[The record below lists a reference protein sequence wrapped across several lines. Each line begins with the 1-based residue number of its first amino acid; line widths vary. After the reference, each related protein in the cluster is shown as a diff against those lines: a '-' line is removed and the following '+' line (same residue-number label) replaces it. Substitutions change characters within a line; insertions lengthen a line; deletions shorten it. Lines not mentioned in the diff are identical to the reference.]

1 MSIYDF
7 VPQNSSL
14 PLYAQLKA
22 AIISDIDSG
31 LLANMQKLPSRR
43 VLARELAIS
52 TTTVNNAYQALVDE
66 GYAMTIDR
74 SGFYVKS
81 GAPQIDGYDDI
92 TWEQNLDYV
101 YNFSYNS
108 SDLSSINMTEIRQ
121 FAKRLAGYNPEYL
134 LSHGN
139 KRGEPE
145 FRAALCRYLSMHKQ
159 IECGINDVF
168 LGAGVQYIFTVISML
183 LGKDKT
189 YGFENPT
196 DYKIYIWMKNLGLNI
211 KLVNISDKA
220 GFSCDELDKLGIDVM
235 ILAPENQLPTG
246 ICMSER
252 KRRELA
258 RWCSGKNSGKY
269 IIEYSTDGN
278 LNYRKNR
285 EKSIYSLSGGR
296 NVIYVDSFAPMISNN
311 TKTAFMVLPSGIINT
326 VIKKLEAYSPLV
338 TIFEQLIYCELIN
351 SGSLTKL
358 IKRKNKTMM
367 QKRDHLIDCLM
378 NSKIGSRLEITNSE
392 TGMNFLCRIDTKTP
406 SNKLS
411 RRALEC
417 GAKIWDLSYFILQP
431 NAKLTENAFVFGY
444 AGINENE
451 IKNSVKCLETAW
463 NDLI

>member
-14 PLYAQLKA
+14 PLYAQLKT
-22 AIISDIDSG
+22 AIIEDIDLG
-31 LLANMQKLPSRR
+31 KLTNMQKLPSRR
-43 VLARELAIS
+43 VLAGELGIS

-66 GYAMTIDR
+66 GYAITIDR

-81 GAPQIDGYDDI
+81 GASQIDDYDDI

-108 SDLSSINMTEIRQ
+108 SDLSNINMAEIRQ
-121 FAKRLAGYNPEYL
+121 FAKRLTGYNPEYL

-145 FRAALCRYLSMHKQ
+145 LRAALCKYLNTHKQ

-168 LGAGVQYIFTVISML
+168 LGAGLQYIFTVISML

-189 YGFENPT
+189 YGLENPT

-211 KLVNISDKA
+211 KLVNISDK
-220 GFSCDELDKLGIDVM
+220 SDVLCDDLDKLGIDVI

-246 ICMSER
+246 RCMTER
-252 KRRELA
+252 KRRELI
-258 RWCSGKNSGKY
+258 RWCSGKNSGRY

-285 EKSIYSLSGGR
+285 EKSMYSLSRGG
-296 NVIYVDSFAPMISNN
+296 NVIYVDSFAPTISNN
-311 TKTAFMVLPSGIINT
+311 TKTAFMVLPNGLINT
-326 VIKKLEAYSPLV
+326 VIKKLEAYTPLV

-358 IKRKNKTMM
+358 IKRKNKTMLL
-367 QKRDHLIDCLM
+367 KRNRLIDCLM
-378 NSKIGSRLEITNSE
+378 NSKIGNRLEITNSE
-392 TGMNFLCRIDTKTP
+392 TGMNFLCKINTKTP
-406 SNKLS
+406 ANNLS

-417 GAKIWDLSYFILQP
+417 GVKILDLSYFILQP
-431 NAKLTENAFVFGY
+431 NTKLSENAFVFGY

-451 IKNSVKCLETAW
+451 IENAVKRLETAW
-463 NDLI
+463 TDLI